1 MYQYFSKNPKRD
13 HLRYRITVSGL
24 IVSSVYALINF
35 GMFWE
40 SAEGRSG
47 FRGEHPLC
55 ASVHPCVHEPSTPQG
70 SFVVL
75 VLLSASGNHITS

>member
-35 GMFWE
+35 DMF
-40 SAEGRSG
+40 GNR
-47 FRGEHPLC
+47 RR
-55 ASVHPCVHEPSTPQG
+55 VDRD
-70 SFVVL
+70 FVV
-75 VLLSASGNHITS
+75 SIHEASLRTPLFTSPPPSKVSL